1 MKVPNM
7 HIKYISWKIFMHAIL
22 SVIFYSMSLFKFYYI
37 YHENVADLI
46 HMDQWT
52 VKNMTF
58 ERKRNTEEPIFSAY
72 YIPSALWGRDSHLY
86 YHNILLKYN
95 YFHHARK
102 YIHRVILNVYKIVN
116 ITVEKEVKSKVIFLF
131 PLSMINL
138 YQTCSSAKKPIK
150 TG

>member
-1 MKVPNM
+1 MKVQNLHM
-7 HIKYISWKIFMHAIL
+7 KYISWKIFMHAIL

-37 YHENVADLI
+37 YHENVTDLI

-58 ERKRNTEEPIFSAY
+58 ERKERWRNLYFQLITFQVLCEGEIVI
-72 YIPSALWGRDSHLY
+72 YIIITFFW
-86 YHNILLKYN
+86 NIITFTMLENIY
-95 YFHHARK
+95 
-102 YIHRVILNVYKIVN
+102 RVILNVYKIVN

-138 YQTCSSAKKPIK
+138 YQTCSSAKKNY
-150 TG
+150 